1 MASPG
6 SYKVEHPP
14 LRFQSAMW
22 TGMIL
27 LCAIGG
33 AASIRRIV
41 ALTQPAQ
48 NAPAQL
54 AALDAAFAQKS
65 VLTLLHIIP
74 ALVLVILVPFQFSR
88 NFRNRHLRIHR
99 WMGRLCIGLGLVIGV
114 SALGLIRDPIGGT
127 VEVSAILV
135 FDAIFL
141 ISLIKAFV
149 HIRRKEIAQH
159 REWIIRA
166 MSVALGVATVRPIMG
181 VFFATGRLTGLTPHE
196 FFGMAFWTGFLL
208 TFLAGESWIRY
219 TRQVSFSSRIP
230 NAT

>member
-6 SYKVEHPP
+6 PYKIERPP

-27 LCAIGG
+27 LCVIGG

-41 ALTQPAQ
+41 ALAYPVQ

-54 AALDAAFAQKS
+54 AALDTAFAQKS
-65 VLTLLHIIP
+65 LLTLLHIVP
-74 ALVLVILVPFQFSR
+74 ALVLVSLVPFQFSR
-88 NFRNRHLRIHR
+88 SFRNRHFRIHR
-99 WMGRLCIGLGLVIGV
+99 WMGRIIVTLGLIIGI
-114 SALGLIRDPIGGT
+114 SALGLIRNPIGGPL
-127 VEVSAILV
+127 EVSAILV

-141 ISLIKAFV
+141 ASLVKAFV
-149 HIRRKEIAQH
+149 HIRRREVAQH

-181 VFFATGRLTGLTPHE
+181 MFFATGRFTGLTPHE